1 MTNASAADGL
11 GARIWR
17 ALLAACLAVGLALP
31 AGAAR
36 TASADEGD
44 GGRQDRTTITFA
56 YRGEGSMTITGA
68 DGLEEVV
75 SGGEE
80 IAVTQDT
87 GTYAHVSVQGARSGA
102 SVTRTAMD
110 GTELDGAE
118 SRDGDFEADVT
129 FYGTDLVYSVDAS
142 GDAGRPALLAASAR
156 AASASSP
163 KVGDV
168 FSGKFTVKSLDQPGG
183 SGHTVVS
190 LDVNKATGILKELGT
205 MTLGCADHGDAAPV
219 KGAVYRYTYTVT
231 SVNQKTGDVWGDVW
245 ATGTGEYT
253 HADGYQ
259 RITGS
264 VKLHRDYSGWIDLQK
279 ESADPDV
286 TDGNSCYSLEG
297 AEYGVYATKANAN
310 AGKGAVATLTTDAG
324 GYAKSGALDAGSY
337 YVKET
342 KAPSGY
348 ALDDTVYAVKVTG
361 AKTAR
366 VNGSTVKDQ
375 PQADPAHILLGKFD
389 GESEYNFEENL
400 PQGSGTLAGAQFTVR
415 YYGGQFENVQSAE
428 QSGEPMRTW
437 VYETDK
443 NGFIDISNDKPISGD
458 DPFVNEK
465 DGTSYLPLGTYLIQ
479 ETKAP
484 DGYVLNGEVFVRN
497 VTSEGFAEGVNTY
510 NAPEVAERVK
520 RGDVEFSKVNP
531 ESQQRLAGI
540 PFMVTSETTGESH
553 VIVTDENGRF
563 DSSAA
568 AAAHT
573 ANTNANDAAVEADG
587 DGWKVDESALDAHAG
602 VWFGLDAE
610 GGATEPDDS
619 AGAFPYDVYR
629 FTEIPCAAN
638 EGLQLVDLQ
647 VTVSRDSYTVDLGEL
662 HDSPARI
669 ASTVAADQL
678 DGDKTVVADKSA
690 KIRDVAAYEGVV
702 SGAEGSFHGELWDK
716 TANVKLAE
724 QDVAFTSRLNG
735 KVGMTFEVDASKLAG
750 HELSVKQTLSV
761 GGRVMAT
768 HNDALDVEE
777 ETVRVVGTEIG
788 TVAADAA
795 DGDHQVVAGADASF
809 SDTVEIRNAVPGG
822 EYTLRAQAVYSDTG
836 EAVMIGGEPL
846 AAETAFTAKG
856 GTETAKVSFAG
867 VDASTLAGRTVT
879 FFETLSKDGEAVAE
893 EADKDNA
900 DQQLTFLTPTVST
913 SAWDGLDGDREAI
926 ADANAEIGDTVSYGN
941 TAAGEHT
948 LYTIVMDAQTG
959 LPMVFGDASEV
970 PEGEV
975 EALFSDLCA
984 ALGID
989 APALPGDGGA
999 ADGDGAA
1006 QGEGE
1011 SDEAAG
1017 NPVEALIGLVAGD
1030 QAQGEAEG
1038 EGEGGAADVA
1048 YGALSTDPSRDVDW
1062 AAVERA
1068 FSDHPEAAKHLAY
1081 AKKAVKADADGGEV
1095 EVSMGVDASGLGGRD
1110 AVFFEVLARGD
1121 RAVASHMDLSDAG
1134 QTVKFASPSIG
1145 TELTDSTDGDHYIL
1159 PSTGTELVDTV
1170 SYENLV
1176 PGDEVTLVGTL
1187 MDKSTGEPLLSGDEE
1202 VTAKASF
1209 TPNNPNGSTELTFT
1223 FDSTAM
1229 ADGQATVAFE
1239 KLYKDGE
1246 EIASHE
1252 DIDDEGQTVT
1262 LGVPPDGTAYDKTG
1276 IDLLPA
1282 LFAAGALL
1290 AAAGVIAWR
1299 VLRSRAGGEE
1309 GPSGE

>member
-17 ALLAACLAVGLALP
+17 ALLAAFLAVGLALP

-75 SGGEE
+75 SDGEE
-80 IAVTQDT
+80 VAVTQDT
-87 GTYAHVSVQGARSGA
+87 GTYAHVSAQGAEGGA

-118 SRDGDFEADVT
+118 SRDGGFEADVT
-129 FYGTDLVYSVDAS
+129 FYGTDLVYCVDAS
-142 GDAGRPALLAASAR
+142 GEAGRPALLAASAR

-183 SGHTVVS
+183 AGHTVVS

-219 KGAVYRYTYTVT
+219 KGAVYQYSYTVT

-279 ESADPDV
+279 ESANPDV
-286 TDGNSCYSLEG
+286 TNGNSCYSLEG

-310 AGKGAVATLTTDAG
+310 AGKGAVATLETDAG
-324 GYAKSGALDAGSY
+324 GYAKSGALDAGTY

-342 KAPSGY
+342 KAPAGY
-348 ALDDTVYAVKVTG
+348 ALDETVYTVKVAG

-366 VNGSTVKDQ
+366 VNGKTVEDL
-375 PQADPAHILLGKFD
+375 PQSDPGIIILGKYD
-389 GESEYNFEENL
+389 GEDNFNWEENL
-400 PQGSGTLAGAQFTVR
+400 PQGSATLAGAQFTVR
-415 YYGGQFENVQSAE
+415 YYDGQYADAASAE
-428 QSGEPMRTW
+428 ASGEPARTW
-437 VYETDK
+437 VFETDSDGYI
-443 NGFIDISNDKPISGD
+443 NIEDDSYFVDGD
-458 DPFVNEK
+458 DLYRNS
-465 DGTSYLPLGTYLIQ
+465 DNTITLPLGTYLLQ
-479 ETKAP
+479 ETKSP
-484 DGYVLNGEVFVRN
+484 NGYVINEEVFVRQI
-497 VTSEGFAEGVNTY
+497 TSDGIMEDVNTY

-540 PFMVTSETTGESH
+540 PFMVTSESTGESH

-573 ANTNANDAAVEADG
+573 QDTNANDAAVKADG

-602 VWFGLDAE
+602 VWFGLGADGE
-610 GGATEPDDS
+610 ATEPDDS

-678 DGDKTVVADKSA
+678 DGDKVVVADESA

-702 SGAEGSFHGELWDK
+702 SGTEGSFHGELWDK
-716 TANVKLAE
+716 TDGVKLAE
-724 QDVAFTSRLNG
+724 RDVSFASQLNG

-761 GGRVMAT
+761 GGRVLAT
-768 HNDALDVEE
+768 HNDALDVDE

-795 DGDHQVVAGADASF
+795 DGDHRVVAGEGASF
-809 SDTVEIRNAVPGG
+809 YDTVEIRNAVPGG

-846 AAETAFTAKG
+846 AAETAFTAEG
-856 GTETAKVSFAG
+856 GTETAKVSFSG

-879 FFETLSKDGEAVAE
+879 FFETLAKDGETVAE

-926 ADANAEIGDTVSYGN
+926 ADANAEIGDTVTYGN

-948 LYTIVMDAQTG
+948 LYTIVMDARTG

-989 APALPGDGGA
+989 VPALPGDGGGA
-999 ADGDGAA
+999 GGDGTA
-1006 QGEGE
+1006 QGDDQA
-1011 SDEAAG
+1011 DEPAG
-1017 NPVEALIGLVAGD
+1017 NPVEALIDLVAGG
-1030 QAQGEAEG
+1030 QGQDEG
-1038 EGEGGAADVA
+1038 DVGAADAA

-1081 AKKAVKADADGGEV
+1081 AKKALKADADGGEV
-1095 EVSMGVDASGLGGRD
+1095 EVSMGVDASDLGGRD

-1134 QTVKFASPSIG
+1134 QTVTFASPSIG

-1159 PSTGTELVDTV
+1159 PSTGTELVDAV

-1276 IDLLPA
+1276 VDLLPA
-1282 LFAAGALL
+1282 LFAAAALL

-1299 VLRSRAGGEE
+1299 VLRNRADGEE
-1309 GPSGE
+1309 GPSEG